1 MAHYRKIDV
10 SIWNDDRFS
19 SLNSGGKLAYLF
31 LITSPS
37 MTGVGAMRASIVGMA
52 DEAGVSTK
60 DFKDVFATG
69 LALFDDKAKCVFV
82 PNFLT
87 YQATVNI
94 NPNLVKGWIKQSE
107 FLPECFL
114 KELAI
119 RNVVFFLEGK
129 APSLREGF
137 DESFLKVN
145 GVSFDEGYGVSL
157 SKGNEVPFEKVA
169 PFLSQ
174 RFVDSFRYSVNSK
187 SKPAIEVKEYTHE
200 ENANDSQLA
209 TKLVQVGGK
218 WHEAATGEE
227 VAA

>member
-10 SIWNDDRFS
+10 SIWNDERFS
-19 SLNSGGKLAYLF
+19 SLSPGGKLAYLF
-31 LITSPS
+31 LITSPA
-37 MTGVGAMRASIVGMA
+37 MTGVGAMRASVVGMA
-52 DEAGVSTK
+52 DEAGVSAK

-82 PNFLT
+82 PNFLN

-94 NPNLVKGWIKQSE
+94 NPNLVKGWVKQSE

-137 DESFLKVN
+137 DDSFHKVN
-145 GVSFDEGYGVSL
+145 GVSFEEGYGVSL
-157 SKGNEVPFEKVA
+157 GKGNEVPFAKVER
-169 PFLSQ
+169 FLSQ
-174 RFVDSFRYSVNSK
+174 RFVDSFRYSVSSK
-187 SKPAIEVKEYTHE
+187 VNQPYKEGTTRE
-200 ENANDSQLA
+200 ENANDSQMMA
-209 TKLVQVGGK
+209 ALVLVDGK
-218 WHEAATGEE
+218 WHEAETGEE